1 MQKIF
6 GLGLGGTGIVA
17 VLIIAGILLSK
28 LNVAQEAGSIA
39 IGGGVLIGL
48 ILGALGIIGVLKR
61 LFWERLRRE
70 CISND
75 YKIKNKV

>member
-1 MQKIF
+1 MDFVIKFGGETMQRIF
-6 GLGLGGTGIVA
+6 GLGLGGSGIVA

-39 IGGGVLIGL
+39 IGGGVLIGI

-61 LFWERLRRE
+61 LIWNYW
-70 CISND
+70 INS
-75 YKIKNKV
+75 

>member
-28 LNVAQEAGSIA
+28 LDVAPSAGSIA
-39 IGGGVLIGL
+39 IGGGVLIGI
-48 ILGALGIIGVLKR
+48 ILGVLGIIGVLKR
-61 LFWERLRRE
+61 LF
-70 CISND
+70 
-75 YKIKNKV
+75 